1 MGHFAGQT
9 GVVSDQPARHE
20 AGLVR
25 VYFGNGPGG
34 DAAINQISVHL
45 TISIHRGNRA
55 VVGYQSGVAFLVKEA
70 EVGKLEVTTVRTV
83 DAYVIRQGQE
93 DIPEGLDS
101 RARRDEVEQSGG

>member
-34 DAAINQISVHL
+34 DTAIDQISVHL
-45 TISIHRGNRA
+45 TISVHGGNRA

-70 EVGKLEVTTVRTV
+70 EVGKLEITTVRTV
-83 DAYVIRQGQE
+83 GANVVGQGQE
-93 DIPEGLDS
+93 DVPEGLDG
-101 RARRDEVEQSGG
+101 RARRD